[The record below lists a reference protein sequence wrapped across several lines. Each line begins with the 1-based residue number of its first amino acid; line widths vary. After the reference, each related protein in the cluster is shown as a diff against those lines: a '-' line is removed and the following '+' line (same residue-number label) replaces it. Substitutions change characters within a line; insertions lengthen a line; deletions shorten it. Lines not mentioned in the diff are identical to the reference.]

1 MSEYTEQVTF
11 AAYLAI
17 LMRQG
22 KIVLYTA
29 IPNSTWT
36 PSWSVKVKNKKM
48 GLNPGFPD
56 ILVILL
62 YRAITI
68 EMKIKPNK
76 PSPEQIKWAE
86 ALTQA
91 NIVSY
96 VAYGYEEAK
105 TIIDNEIALN
115 KIYYK

>member
-22 KIVLYTA
+22 KIVLYTS

-56 ILVILL
+56 ILIVLEDRVIC
-62 YRAITI
+62 I
-68 EMKIKPNK
+68 EMKVGKNK
-76 PSPEQIKWAE
+76 VSPDQQRWVT
-86 ALTQA
+86 ALNQA
-91 NIVSY
+91 GIDTY
-96 VAYGYEEAK
+96 TAYGYEEAK
-105 TIIDNEIALN
+105 KIIDS
-115 KIYYK
+115 YV